1 LKSITKKETMLIVGV
16 AIGGVIMMYSW
27 GFTNFWMLFV
37 GFNSGAGAG
46 VVVSMINR
54 AMKLKNAIAR

>member
-1 LKSITKKETMLIVGV
+1 MLIVGV